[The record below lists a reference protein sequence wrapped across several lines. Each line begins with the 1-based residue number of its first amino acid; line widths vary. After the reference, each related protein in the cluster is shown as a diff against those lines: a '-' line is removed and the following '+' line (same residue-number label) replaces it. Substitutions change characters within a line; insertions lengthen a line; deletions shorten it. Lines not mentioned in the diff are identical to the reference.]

1 MILYSGEEVLPSQME
16 PVQLDDFQQYLGQ
29 YVGSEAKLALLL
41 DYDGT
46 LSPIASHPDLATIP
60 EETKKI
66 LGR

>member
-1 MILYSGEEVLPSQME
+1 ME